1 MMNENLLKEELQVTL
16 KSQGEELILDTF
28 EQEYKEVGIEIVI
41 QENEIDTEAFY
52 VEEIFMSKKGEIV
65 SKVKEAIKEKQKDL
79 PNTLTPEQRQVEIRK
94 LTMEIYN
101 EFEVEYL
108 ANIKQYVFDNWDR
121 LVTETK
127 RRKEALN
134 PKVETGIEL
143 VPQYEKVEMESI
155 PSQPE
160 PQIEALTPVVEQ
172 VKVEE
177 IKAEIKPVVESNS
190 ILDFNEY
197 EFKEKYQKYYM
208 EEMPPLDK
216 IEIIDN
222 GAEYKS
228 TDKRLSIKLPNG
240 LILNEKDRTTNKNM
254 NVMWWYA
261 WDEAHKNNKSDTID
275 YSAKNTI
282 KNELFSQYFITKTRI
297 EVAEGTYEIP
307 QPEIS
312 THVSLPVETKD
323 ELLPNGNTL
332 RTYLEED
339 GMKVEMNPN
348 KEVVSV
354 NGIELDFGWFN
365 KINVLRRFSPD
376 DLVRSEYY
384 REQIA
389 LKKEKE
395 EDELIPDFTKLK
407 VDFTKLKVEK
417 KEEIQLPSFAMD
429 LGMGV

>member
-1 MMNENLLKEELQVTL
+1 MTNKNLLKEELQITL

-28 EQEYKEVGIEIVI
+28 ESEYKEIGTEIVI

-79 PNTLTPEQRQVEIRK
+79 PNTLTPEQRQIEIRK

-121 LVTETK
+121 LVIETK
-127 RRKEALN
+127 RRKEALA
-134 PKVETGIEL
+134 PKIETGIEL
-143 VPQYEKVEMESI
+143 VPQYEKVEIESI

-160 PQIEALTPVVEQ
+160 PQIEVLAPIVEQ

-177 IKAEIKPVVESNS
+177 IKAEIKPIVESNS
-190 ILDFNEY
+190 ILDFNDY
-197 EFKEKYQKYYM
+197 EFKEKYQKYYI

-222 GAEYKS
+222 GEEFKS

-240 LILNEKDRTTNKNM
+240 LVLHEKDRTTNKNP
-254 NVMWWYA
+254 NVMLWYI
-261 WDEAHKNNKSDTID
+261 WDEAHKTNKTDTID
-275 YSAKNTI
+275 YASKNTI
-282 KNELFSQYFITKTRI
+282 KNEIFSQYFITKTRI
-297 EVAEGTYEIP
+297 EISEGTYEIN

-323 ELLPNGNTL
+323 EILPNGNTV

-339 GMKVEMNPN
+339 GMRVEMNPN

-384 REQIA
+384 REQIK
-389 LKKEKE
+389 LKEEKE
-395 EDELIPDFTKLK
+395 EDEFIPDFTKLR
-407 VDFTKLKVEK
+407 VDFTGK

-429 LGMGV
+429 LSIGI